1 MQVNFFFSDAVQF
14 LFMRGLLA
22 YLESVNGEL
31 FNLGRDLGNFDE
43 VAFMNIDEVAAG
55 QLAQQLGEKMVFVPP

>member
-1 MQVNFFFSDAVQF
+1 MQVNFFFSDAVQI
-14 LFMRGLLA
+14 LFMRSLLT

-31 FNLGRDLGNFDE
+31 FDLGRDLGNFDE

>member
-1 MQVNFFFSDAVQF
+1 
-14 LFMRGLLA
+14 MRSLLT

-31 FNLGRDLGNFDE
+31 FDLGRDLGNFDE